1 MSQWNCFFSSNIEP
15 LIIAIQHYSIIE
27 SYQKYLNIKKTYLA
41 SSIEK
46 DHSNQKEC
54 EGYDDSNG
62 HEREVI
68 VQGICLFLLD
78 TEYFQLKAWFKQV
91 LQHLFTRNRSLNNAF
106 KQM

>member
-1 MSQWNCFFSSNIEP
+1 MPTREEYNCIFSRIHM
-15 LIIAIQHYSIIE
+15 LI
-27 SYQKYLNIKKTYLA
+27 LA

-54 EGYDDSNG
+54 EGYDDGNG

-68 VQGICLFLLD
+68 VQGISLFPLD

-91 LQHLFTRNRSLNNAF
+91 LQHLLTRNHSLNNAF